1 MPPTTTMG
9 PSFTIGKLAA
19 AAGVNVETVRYYE
32 RRGLIAQPAGDSNS
46 GYRRYGEAHLER
58 LAFIRRAQGMGFSLD
73 EIAELMQL
81 NDMTDHL
88 QARRLAEAKLA
99 TIAERIAHL
108 QQMQHALRHLVATC
122 EPGKPCPIIDMALE
136 DDTCCAALPTPD
148 TPRRPT
154 GGRRGSSR

>member
-1 MPPTTTMG
+1 MDKKLSTGVPPAIEL
-9 PSFTIGKLAA
+9 TIGKLAA

-32 RRGLIAQPAGDSNS
+32 RRGLITQPAGNG
-46 GYRRYGEAHLER
+46 GYRRYGAEHMER

-88 QARRLAEAKLA
+88 QARQLAEAKIA

-108 QQMQHALRHLVATC
+108 QQMQHALQHLVKTC
-122 EPGKPCPIIDMALE
+122 QPGKPCPIIDMALE
-136 DDTCCAALPTPD
+136 DAPSL
-148 TPRRPT
+148 
-154 GGRRGSSR
+154 SRQSPPKACHPG

>member
-1 MPPTTTMG
+1 MSQKSDFPPAAG
-9 PSFTIGKLAA
+9 GELTIGKLAA

-32 RRGLIAQPAGDSNS
+32 RRGLIAQPASSG
-46 GYRRYGEAHLER
+46 GYRRYGPAHVER

-88 QARRLAEAKLA
+88 QARTLAEAKIA

-108 QQMQHALRHLVATC
+108 QQMQHALQHLVKTC
-122 EPGKPCPIIDMALE
+122 KPGKPCPIIDMAL
-136 DDTCCAALPTPD
+136 DDGNEVSRRSPPTACHPK
-148 TPRRPT
+148 
-154 GGRRGSSR
+154 SSH

>member
-1 MPPTTTMG
+1 MNEKSSAAG
-9 PSFTIGKLAA
+9 LLTIGKLAA

-32 RRGLIAQPAGDSNS
+32 RRSLIAQPTSSS
-46 GYRRYGEAHLER
+46 GYRRYSSEHVER

-88 QARRLAEAKLA
+88 QARKLAEAKIA

-108 QQMQHALRHLVATC
+108 QQMQHALQHLVKTC
-122 EPGKPCPIIDMALE
+122 KPGKPCPIIDMAL
-136 DDTCCAALPTPD
+136 DDEASA
-148 TPRRPT
+148 
-154 GGRRGSSR
+154 SRQSPPKACHPG

>member
-1 MPPTTTMG
+1 MNEKSSAAG
-9 PSFTIGKLAA
+9 LLTIGKLAA

-32 RRGLIAQPAGDSNS
+32 RRGLIAQPTSSG
-46 GYRRYGEAHLER
+46 GYRHYSSEHVER

-88 QARRLAEAKLA
+88 QARKLAETKIA

-108 QQMQHALRHLVATC
+108 QQMQHALQHLVKTC
-122 EPGKPCPIIDMALE
+122 KPGKPCPIIDMAL
-136 DDTCCAALPTPD
+136 DDDASASRQSLPKACHP
-148 TPRRPT
+148 
-154 GGRRGSSR
+154 G